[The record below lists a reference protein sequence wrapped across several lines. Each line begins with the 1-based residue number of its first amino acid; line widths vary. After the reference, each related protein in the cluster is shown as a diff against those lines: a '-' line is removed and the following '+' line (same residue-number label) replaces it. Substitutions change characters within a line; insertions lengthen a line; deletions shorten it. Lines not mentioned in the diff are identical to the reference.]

1 MAVPVIR
8 TTPQGSDMV
17 SVQQVPVVALLAL
30 LPVAAYAFSISTL
43 VAVALVNVVLIAA
56 SVYVMFLPSEST
68 VKTASA

>member
-1 MAVPVIR
+1 
-8 TTPQGSDMV
+8 MV
-17 SVQQVPVVALLAL
+17 SVQQVPIVALLAL

-68 VKTASA
+68 VRAASA